1 VSGARTLIAGVLLA
15 VVLTGCATSGG
26 GTGVS
31 AIEPKGGRSGL
42 QVSGTLGGRQLAVND
57 GAPVLRLGDCDVNDG
72 SDTDLCFFSR
82 ELDGGFFALII
93 ENPDVIREDTVAVV
107 ESPCRSPHCDQVSD
121 GLLVELQREPG
132 GPRDRATSGHIEFT
146 AVEEG
151 QRYAGELRLAMPD
164 GEFSGTFEIVPR
176 PEEP

>member
-1 VSGARTLIAGVLLA
+1 MTGLRTLLAGLLLA
-15 VVLTGCATSGG
+15 VILPGCATSGG
-26 GTGVS
+26 GSGVS

-42 QVSGTLGGRQLAVND
+42 QLSGTLGGRQLAVND

-72 SDTDLCFFSR
+72 NDTDLCFFSR
-82 ELDGGFFALII
+82 EVDGGFFAVIV
-93 ENPDVIREDTVAVV
+93 ENPEVVRVGTVDVV

-146 AVEEG
+146 TVEDG
-151 QRYAGELRLAMPD
+151 QRYAGELRLVMPD

-176 PEEP
+176 PEDP